1 MSFVKSSKKNIFE
14 KGNSMDQI
22 SAGKEI
28 LSYCGKCKLSLAHMI
43 ISMKD
48 ANTIGKVQCKTCTA
62 NHAYK
67 DPATK
72 TKKVR
77 SKKAKVPGTRAKSIP
92 INELWTEELGKASGK
107 AIPFS
112 IRELFELGDLIDH
125 KKFGPGI
132 VQNLVDGKI
141 EVLFQHEIKTLV
153 HGIK

>member
-1 MSFVKSSKKNIFE
+1 MSENAEIA
-14 KGNSMDQI
+14 
-22 SAGKEI
+22 AGKEI
-28 LSYCGKCKLSLAHMI
+28 ISYCGKCKLSLAHII

-48 ANTIGKVQCKTCTA
+48 VSKIGKVQCKTCNGA
-62 NHAYK
+62 HAYK

-72 TKKVR
+72 TKKVK
-77 SKKAKVPGTRAKSIP
+77 SKKATMPGTRAKSIP

-107 AIPFS
+107 ARPYG
-112 IRELFELGDLIDH
+112 IRENFEVGELIDH

-132 VQNLVDGKI
+132 VQTHVDGKI

>member
-1 MSFVKSSKKNIFE
+1 MSKYA
-14 KGNSMDQI
+14 
-22 SAGKEI
+22 AGKEV
-28 LSYCGKCKLSLAHMI
+28 LSYCGKCKLALAHII

-48 ANTIGKVQCKTCTA
+48 ENTLGKVQCKTCGGT
-62 NHAYK
+62 HAYK

-77 SKKAKVPGTRAKSIP
+77 SKKTTISGARAKSIP

-107 AIPFS
+107 AKDYG
-112 IRELFELGDLIDH
+112 IRETFEVGDLLDH

-132 VQNLVDGKI
+132 VQGFVDGKI